1 MGEVYSVGFDL
12 SALEKALKM
21 SLQIKKNLS
30 GLGSV
35 ESSKGLN
42 YKKMSNSFKDTLKN
56 DPYEKLNKSFKS
68 IKTGD
73 FSKEFKELEKTFE
86 KLSKNDFSK
95 SFTELN
101 KAFDELKNSKE
112 LENFKNTFKELKNSP
127 AFKKLDKA
135 FKVFNKDL
143 NKGNKQLKE
152 QNKLLSKNLQ
162 TMKLMRMVGGGLKMG
177 LGALGIGAGIGG
189 LVSALTKPYSGNLS
203 TNLRAKNIGLSV
215 QEHDALGFAGKMT
228 GLGEDTLISAIEG
241 LTTAIEDPNV
251 WTHFASLGLNA
262 EDLQK
267 KNPTE
272 AFFDVLKSMKNSKLP
287 NHIIK
292 ETIDSIGIPFDNFR
306 FILKEG
312 TGELE
317 KFFNEGKKLNKDND
331 KYAKGVWKL
340 NKETGKWEQVH
351 EGLID
356 AERETIRFMENFG
369 GTMKHISYDIAPPYI
384 DGLKSITGLLP
395 TLETTLSKTIT
406 WGLDFM
412 KGLAETP
419 EEDRATYFYNQL
431 TKPLMDAIGGAFQ
444 KGIDSLMDSFK
455 EQFKPLFDFFDEVKE
470 KGIVGAI
477 IGDGKELEADDDIRQ
492 HFTETKTGLNS
503 YANSFYALAEGDMG
517 ALDDLMEGFRLKE
530 LTKKESQ
537 MLYNT
542 YLGEKKAKEY
552 GFTKED
558 FFDNYEQKQVNDAI
572 ITPNNQLI
580 TTNPKDYIFAMK
592 RPQDLATTE
601 SSGGNNYTITINNPV
616 VKDDKDIRKLKTE
629 LERLIRSF
637 NSKR

>member
-42 YKKMSNSFKDTLKN
+42 YKKMSNSFKDTIKN

-112 LENFKNTFKELKNSP
+112 LENFNNTFKELKNSP

-228 GLGEDTLISAIEG
+228 GLDEDTLISAIEG

-251 WTHFASLGLNA
+251 WTHFSSLGLNI

-287 NHIIK
+287 NYIIK

-317 KFFNEGKKLNKDND
+317 KFFKEGKKLNKDND

-369 GTMKHISYDIAPPYI
+369 GTMKHISYDVAPSYI
-384 DGLKSITGLLP
+384 KGLETATPLLNTFGETLSKGITSTIDFFTSFAKAEDKGEFLKDKASGLITLAGEGLKSVWDGITDYFKKKWDELVESI
-395 TLETTLSKTIT
+395 TLKFKALVTDIKIFFNNALVPISFGQLS
-406 WGLDFM
+406 
-412 KGLAETP
+412 
-419 EEDRATYFYNQL
+419 YL
-431 TKPLMDAIGGAFQ
+431 TKNEDGEAV
-444 KGIDSLMDSFK
+444 IDIAKM
-455 EQFKPLFDFFDEVKE
+455 E
-470 KGIVGAI
+470 
-477 IGDGKELEADDDIRQ
+477 EAR
-492 HFTETKTGLNS
+492 KTGFFKKTWNLLTGNS
-503 YANSFYALAEGDMG
+503 INDGVI
-517 ALDDLMEGFRLKE
+517 
-530 LTKKESQ
+530 
-537 MLYNT
+537 
-542 YLGEKKAKEY
+542 
-552 GFTKED
+552 TKEG
-558 FFDNYEQKQVNDAI
+558 KI
-572 ITPNNQLI
+572 IK
-580 TTNPKDYIFAMK
+580 TNPKDYIFAMK
-592 RPQDLATTE
+592 HPQDLATA
-601 SSGGNNYTITINNPV
+601 GAGNHTYTININAN
-616 VKDDKDIRKLKTE
+616 VKNDNDIRKLKTE